1 MKKALRALVVAVFVL
16 VSVQIPASADSLQD
30 NLVPQDRETGAIGE
44 VQLEYN
50 EYPQHHYEL
59 DTYVDTAG
67 DWMPWNWADGA
78 GKQIYIALMEIVNA
92 IWQLNILLANF
103 TMVIVQEAFQLDFV
117 SNVVDEIGT
126 SIQSIAGFGSGGFLS
141 NGLWPLLITFI
152 LCLVGT
158 WATYVGMVKRESSRA
173 WGGLISALVIF
184 VFSLGFFSNAGKV
197 LGGLNEWSSQLQS
210 DILGV
215 SASIVNPGSSYS
227 SEEGIATVRNQMFD
241 LMVKKPYMLM
251 QYGTTSVD
259 EGRVDKLLNIDP
271 ILNAEDREQQ
281 AKEEVENQENTMMS
295 IDGIGQRSA
304 FVPLLFIGNTIIG
317 VFLLMISGSII
328 LFQLVFLALALF
340 APVPLLMALVPR
352 WQQTAVDWAMKLLH
366 AQLMK
371 IAIALLLTILFGISA
386 ILYRATESSDLGYL
400 GMMILQIICFVGIWA
415 KRKDLFSM
423 VSTAA
428 NNVQSSTGQTL
439 QSYKQKYSQ
448 ARNKMRQGKD
458 WIDGKNGRVHNQ
470 PLTNRNNGPKPQGKI
485 GLADRKNQL
494 GQNKEQLASAAA
506 GAAALMDRGGSEFQE
521 GQEGYKNQ
529 LHNRANIEN
538 APNSNNL
545 MERQNGSGTP
555 ESQRESGNTNVTNI
569 DDLRRRRLGTDNV
582 SNAPLVDR
590 QSLRDAQRE
599 SAASTERPNFQDAD
613 LVERQQSDRNVNL
626 LNQHSHQDKLN
637 QRQENQLTERRGFEN
652 TTEQRTSQDNI
663 NRNVANNQN
672 SERNVQETVNRNQ
685 ASNENSERNIQETV
699 NRNRASNESSER
711 NIQETVNRSH
721 TSNEN
726 NSRITN
732 EVTERNDRVTEN
744 NVTQRNEETTRQN
757 REQVNVNR
765 IIENARQN
773 DRPITQW
780 EAEQQINANRNREN
794 RNEE

>member
-1 MKKALRALVVAVFVL
+1 M
-16 VSVQIPASADSLQD
+16 
-30 NLVPQDRETGAIGE
+30 
-44 VQLEYN
+44 
-50 EYPQHHYEL
+50 
-59 DTYVDTAG
+59 
-67 DWMPWNWADGA
+67 
-78 GKQIYIALMEIVNA
+78 
-92 IWQLNILLANF
+92 
-103 TMVIVQEAFQLDFV
+103 
-117 SNVVDEIGT
+117 
-126 SIQSIAGFGSGGFLS
+126 
-141 NGLWPLLITFI
+141 
-152 LCLVGT
+152 
-158 WATYVGMVKRESSRA
+158 
-173 WGGLISALVIF
+173 
-184 VFSLGFFSNAGKV
+184 
-197 LGGLNEWSSQLQS
+197 
-210 DILGV
+210 
-215 SASIVNPGSSYS
+215 
-227 SEEGIATVRNQMFD
+227 
-241 LMVKKPYMLM
+241 
-251 QYGTTSVD
+251 
-259 EGRVDKLLNIDP
+259 LNIDP
-271 ILNAEDREQQ
+271 ILNAKEREML
-281 AKEEVENQENTMMS
+281 AKDEVEEHKNTMMS
-295 IDGIGQRSA
+295 IDGITQRAA

-328 LFQLVFLALALF
+328 LFQLIFLALALF

-448 ARNKMRQGKD
+448 ARNTMRQ
-458 WIDGKNGRVHNQ
+458 IDGKNGRVHNR
-470 PLTNRNNGPKPQGKI
+470 PLLNRNKGSKTRGNT
-485 GLADRKNQL
+485 GLANRQ
-494 GQNKEQLASAAA
+494 GQQGQIKENLASAA
-506 GAAALMDRGGSEFQE
+506 GAAVLMDRGGSEFQE

-529 LHNRANIEN
+529 LQNRANIEN
-538 APNSNNL
+538 ATNSNNL

-569 DDLRRRRLGTDNV
+569 DDLRRRRLGTDQV

-590 QSLRDAQRE
+590 QSLKDAQRE

-637 QRQENQLTERRGFEN
+637 QRQENQHTERRGLEN
-652 TTEQRTSQDNI
+652 TTEQRTLQDTV

-672 SERNVQETVNRNQ
+672 SERNIQETVNKNRTM
-685 ASNENSERNIQETV
+685 NERSERNIQETV
-699 NRNRASNESSER
+699 NRNHS
-711 NIQETVNRSH
+711 
-721 TSNEN
+721 SNEN
-726 NSRITN
+726 HSRTTN
-732 EVTERNDRVTEN
+732 EVTERNNRVTEN

-773 DRPITQW
+773 DKPITRW
-780 EAEQQINANRNREN
+780 EAEQQIKANRNREN